1 VIRNIQALRAL
12 AALAV
17 VWHHLQT
24 QMSLYLGMPH
34 LGYVGRAGVD
44 VFFVIS
50 GFIMFHTTRDGE
62 RATTDFW
69 SDRIARIVPAY
80 WLLTVF
86 AAALFWFGLHPGD
99 IKGLSATDVA
109 EDMLFLP
116 HFRADGDAYPVL
128 DVGWTLNF
136 EMFFYAL
143 FGLSFF
149 LKSQGKS
156 LAVLTGV
163 FLLGAALVH
172 LHAPL
177 PNTVTALLQPITLE
191 FAAGGA
197 LALLYPRAQALS
209 RTTAIGVGTAAFG
222 VGLVAIL
229 VGGTLFGKDVSWNYE
244 LRAMIFGLPATL
256 IVAGALMLETANVTV
271 QSRLLLLLGAASY
284 SIYLVH
290 HLAVQFM
297 VRLAGGVSPHPSLP
311 ALLAEGAAIFAVAV
325 LAGIA
330 VHMWIEQPAS
340 RWLRRRMHRRP
351 VAAPVAS

>member
-1 VIRNIQALRAL
+1 MIGNIQVLRAL

-62 RATTDFW
+62 RTTAEFW
-69 SDRIARIVPAY
+69 TDRVTRIVPAY
-80 WLLTVF
+80 WLLTLL
-86 AAALFWFGLHPGD
+86 AAGLFWLGLNPGD
-99 IKGLSATDVA
+99 VKGLSATDVA

-149 LKSQGKS
+149 LKSQVKS

-163 FLLGAALVH
+163 FLLGAGLVH
-172 LHAPL
+172 LNAPL
-177 PNTVTALLQPITLE
+177 PNALKAWLQPITLE

-197 LALLYPRAQALS
+197 LALLYPRMLTLS
-209 RTTAIGVGTAAFG
+209 RKANLWGGTGALGFG
-222 VGLVAIL
+222 LAAIL
-229 VGGTLFGKDVSWNYE
+229 LSGALFGKDVSWNYE
-244 LRAMIFGLPATL
+244 LRALTFGIPAML
-256 IVAGALMLETANVTV
+256 VVAGALMLETAHVTV
-271 QSRLLLLLGAASY
+271 QSRMLLVLGAASY

-290 HLAVQFM
+290 HLVVQSL
-297 VRLAGGVSPHPSLP
+297 VRMAGGATPHPPL
-311 ALLAEGAAIFAVAV
+311 ALAVAEGLAIFIVATLV
-325 LAGIA
+325 GIA
-330 VHMWIEQPAS
+330 VHTWVEKPAS
-340 RWLRRRMHRRP
+340 HWLRRRMRRHP
-351 VAAPVAS
+351 LAVTVGS